1 MYVGHIQSLGWIC
14 TVGAQH
20 VRGGQI
26 FCAAG
31 PRPGGALAK
40 FSPAWGQSR
49 ARRGVVL
56 GLKPN
61 SSSIVACVAQIE
73 QFIELE

>member
-1 MYVGHIQSLGWIC
+1 MWTLVELGRDL
-14 TVGAQH
+14 H
-20 VRGGQI
+20 FGGQKYVKGRPN

-56 GLKPN
+56 G
-61 SSSIVACVAQIE
+61 SHT
-73 QFIELE
+73 

>member
-1 MYVGHIQSLGWIC
+1 MHVELPTWRVGRALYFGDPD
-14 TVGAQH
+14 VL
-20 VRGGQI
+20 GGQKN
-26 FCAAG
+26 FVAG

-56 GLKPN
+56 GLWT
-61 SSSIVACVAQIE
+61 
-73 QFIELE
+73 